1 MALNYETIKNYSGI
15 QTVIVELALDNENVV
30 QVEVKKFMNAEM
42 KLQVMQNMATLAMAI
57 DDHEELRKVEEIE
70 THVAVIGMLAELTDI
85 EFPPLHDIDKVMEMY
100 LWLTEGGKIEKILSA
115 IPATTIEELMAFVTI
130 MTKQIAE
137 GGFDEQLNDN
147 QTSIEGVASEGGEGN

>member
-15 QTVIVELALDNENVV
+15 QTVIVELALDNENIA

-42 KLQVMQNMATLAMAI
+42 KLQVMQNMSTLAIAI
-57 DDHEELRKVEEIE
+57 EEHEELSKVEEIE

-100 LWLTEGGKIEKILSA
+100 LWLTEGGKMKKYYQQ
-115 IPATTIEELMAFVTI
+115 F
-130 MTKQIAE
+130 
-137 GGFDEQLNDN
+137 QL
-147 QTSIEGVASEGGEGN
+147 QL